1 METMGATL
9 TQIADIAKEITC
21 VLALLAMFVKPV
33 RERLFGEKAIKEGQK
48 CLLRAEIL
56 RIYYRHQDGQS
67 LRQYEYE
74 NLVYC
79 YNAYRA
85 LGGNSFVE
93 HIYREMQSWDV
104 HS

>member
-1 METMGATL
+1 MTELTATL
-9 TQIADIAKEITC
+9 TQLADIAKEITC

-56 RIYYRHQDGQS
+56 RIYYRHQEGQR

-79 YNAYRA
+79 YNAYKA

-93 HIYREMQSWDV
+93 HIYKEMQSWDV
-104 HS
+104 HA